1 MMQLAVQI
9 VRFVDD
15 EPQPG
20 IVACEFVDANGH
32 RHTLIDKVPM
42 CSGERVDANSAY
54 PQPGG
59 VRCEAL
65 ARWRDANGRDVVRIT
80 TDLPD
85 HVESSEGVS
94 EFVVLS
100 GQLSSVATESGQ

>member
-1 MMQLAVQI
+1 MMELAVQI

-20 IVACEFVDANGH
+20 IVACEFVDADGH
-32 RHTLIDKVPM
+32 RHTLIDKVPI
-42 CSGERVDANSAY
+42 CSGERLDANSAY
-54 PQPGG
+54 PQPGA

-65 ARWRDANGRDVVRIT
+65 ARWQDTNGRDVVRIT
-80 TDLPD
+80 IDLPD

-100 GQLSSVATESGQ
+100 GQLSSVATECAQ